1 MCRFAVQQFR
11 SSRSTRFC
19 AEGWQ
24 RGLRK
29 PAADQSSLLSAE
41 PHLLGSARW
50 LQHGSA
56 PPEGHRSPS
65 SPATGPGGPLP
76 GSALPLAPRIPRHQA
91 EGEDPAVAN
100 PSRLTSDVQQGQGL
114 EGPVGTGR
122 VHHHH
127 PAAGPVTCQHRG
139 CAGGRQPAAYGE
151 KPASILG
158 RFYYFFFNL

>member
-76 GSALPLAPRIPRHQA
+76 GSALPLPLASIGTKPRAKTRRWRTPR
-91 EGEDPAVAN
+91 GSPRMC
-100 PSRLTSDVQQGQGL
+100 SRARGWK
-114 EGPVGTGR
+114 GPLG
-122 VHHHH
+122 
-127 PAAGPVTCQHRG
+127 PAASTTTILPPARLHVNIGAAP
-139 CAGGRQPAAYGE
+139 GGGSPLLTARNRP
-151 KPASILG
+151 P
-158 RFYYFFFNL
+158 F